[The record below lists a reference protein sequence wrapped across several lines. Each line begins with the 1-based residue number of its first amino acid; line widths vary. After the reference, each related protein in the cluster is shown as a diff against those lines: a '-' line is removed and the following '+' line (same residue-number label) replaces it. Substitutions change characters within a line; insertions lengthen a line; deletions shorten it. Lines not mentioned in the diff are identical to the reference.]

1 MLPLRRGNAS
11 KQILWAFNNGGTAL
25 MQMQDLQVGP
35 RDIVAFY
42 NQVALKDGID
52 DHKID
57 NLNLLRQKYS
67 RNPFGASV
75 RL

>member
-1 MLPLRRGNAS
+1 
-11 KQILWAFNNGGTAL
+11 
-25 MQMQDLQVGP
+25 MQMQDLQLQVGP
-35 RDIVAFY
+35 RDIVAFF
-42 NQVALKDGID
+42 NKVALKDGID

-57 NLNLLRQKYS
+57 NLNLLCQKYS